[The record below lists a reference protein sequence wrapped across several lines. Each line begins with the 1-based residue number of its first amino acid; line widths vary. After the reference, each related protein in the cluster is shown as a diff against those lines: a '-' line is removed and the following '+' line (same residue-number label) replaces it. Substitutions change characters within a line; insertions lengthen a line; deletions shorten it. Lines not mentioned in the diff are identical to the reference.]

1 MTDILADATPAPRLS
16 QGEFIAMMAILFA
29 TIAFSIDSMLP
40 ALPRI
45 AAELTPANPNAAQL
59 IITSF
64 VLGMGLGTLFTGP
77 LSDAFGRKPVII
89 AGAGLY
95 CIGALL
101 AWAAPTLETV
111 LAARLLQGLGAAGPR
126 VVSLAMVR
134 DLYKGREMAKVVS
147 FVMMVFMLVP
157 AIAPLLGAVIIN
169 AFGWRAIFLT
179 FVGFSVAAS
188 LWLGLRQPETLP
200 RPLRRPLKAR
210 TLWQALREV
219 LSHRVIITS
228 ILVQTL
234 AFACLF
240 GTLSTTQ
247 PVFEVTFGRAASFP
261 AWFAVIAL
269 ASGVGSLLNASLVG
283 RLGMRRMV
291 TVTMATQ
298 VVASALMLTMTAGGL
313 WPSPL
318 YFPAYV
324 VWTTGVFI
332 MTSLTIGNLN
342 ALALEPV
349 GHIAGLAASVI
360 GAISTVLSVALAIP
374 VGLMFDGTPL
384 PLIASVGLFSAAGYL
399 LMRSIPRPVAA

>member
-1 MTDILADATPAPRLS
+1 MTSIKAAPAPHLS
-16 QGEFIAMMAILFA
+16 RTEFIAMMAILFA

-45 AAELTPANPNAAQL
+45 AADLTSANPNNAQL

-64 VLGMGLGTLFTGP
+64 VLGMGIGTLFTGP
-77 LSDAFGRKPVII
+77 LSDAFGRKSVII

-95 CIGALL
+95 CIGALI

-157 AIAPLLGAVIIN
+157 AIAPLLGSVIIN
-169 AFGWRAIFLT
+169 AYGWRAIFLT
-179 FVGFSVAAS
+179 FVCFSATAS

-200 RPLRRPLKAR
+200 PPQRRPLKAR
-210 TLWQALREV
+210 TLWDALREV
-219 LSHRVIITS
+219 LSHRVIVTS

-234 AFACLF
+234 AFGCLF
-240 GTLSTTQ
+240 ATLSTTQ
-247 PVFEVTFGRAASFP
+247 PVFEVTFGRAGSFP
-261 AWFAVIAL
+261 VWFAVIAL
-269 ASGVGSLLNASLVG
+269 ASGFGSLLNASLVT

-291 TVTMATQ
+291 M
-298 VVASALMLTMTAGGL
+298 SALIIEATASGLMFGMTAGDL
-313 WPSPL
+313 WPAFL
-318 YFPAYV
+318 YFPAFV
-324 VWTTGVFI
+324 IWTTGVFI

-360 GAISTVLSVALAIP
+360 GAISTVLSVMLAIP
-374 VGLMFDGTPL
+374 VGQMFDGTPL
-384 PLIASVGLFSAAGYL
+384 PLIGAVGLFSAAGYL
-399 LMRSIPRPVAA
+399 LMRTIPRPIAAQT